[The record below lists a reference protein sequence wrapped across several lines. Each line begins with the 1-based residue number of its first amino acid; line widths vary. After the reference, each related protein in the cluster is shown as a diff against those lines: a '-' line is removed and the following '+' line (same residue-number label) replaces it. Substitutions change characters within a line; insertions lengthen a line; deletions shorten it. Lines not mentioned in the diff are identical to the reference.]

1 MALDLRGE
9 GEMQITLGPV
19 LYNWP
24 TPEWVDFYSRIADE
38 APVERVILGEV
49 ICSKRTPFRTGAMA
63 EVAERLERSGKE
75 VVFAT
80 LALPTLKRE
89 TREIA
94 EFAEGERMIEV
105 NDMAA
110 LYALRGRP
118 HVVGPFMN
126 VYNEATLRVLEG
138 MSTNTVCLP
147 PELPGPS
154 IRTIAANRRTAQIE
168 VFAFGRAPL
177 AVSARCYH
185 ARIHNLTKD
194 GCRYVCEQD
203 HDGLDVDTLDGQ
215 NFLAI
220 NGIATMASGV
230 TVLGEE
236 VRLLGEAGV
245 SRIRLSPQTCD
256 MVAVAKAYRN
266 LIDGLID
273 GPELLAAIASQPLPG
288 AIVNGYVHGVGGCI
302 LKREID
308 ATGASDLFSS

>member
-1 MALDLRGE
+1 
-9 GEMQITLGPV
+9 
-19 LYNWP
+19 
-24 TPEWVDFYSRIADE
+24 
-38 APVERVILGEV
+38 
-49 ICSKRTPFRTGAMA
+49 
-63 EVAERLERSGKE
+63 
-75 VVFAT
+75 
-80 LALPTLKRE
+80 
-89 TREIA
+89 
-94 EFAEGERMIEV
+94 MIEV

-203 HDGLDVDTLDGQ
+203 RDGLDVDTLDGQ

-288 AIVNGYVHGVGGCI
+288 AIVNGYVHGVGGCA
-302 LKREID
+302 LKREDRCYRRERLVLFIVLVKVLVIVSRAPAPASPPSSCRRRLLSKAD
-308 ATGASDLFSS
+308 NSESPGEPSALHDISRRLLTGLKAPLLSVNPDKVNPAARGEPNL